1 MVMFQLEYP
10 WLLLVLP
17 LPLLVW
23 WLLPSYGERTRAIRV
38 PFFDDLARATGQ
50 VPARGAVVLRGNW
63 LRRILAPVCWVL
75 AVLALAGPQWLE
87 PPIERTESARDLLL
101 AIDLSGSM
109 ATQDFVDEQGLRTDR
124 LTAVKGV
131 VDDFIQRRKTDR
143 IGLIVFGTNA
153 FPQTSLTLDHA
164 AVRQLLDEL
173 RVGMAGQQTA
183 IGDAIGMAVKMTEHS
198 QQRDRVLI
206 LLTDGNDTASR
217 LPAEKAAAIAKDHHI
232 VIHTIGIGDPKATG
246 EDRVDLEA
254 LKRIAQVT
262 GGHSYRGENRAQLT
276 DIYALLDRM
285 TPSKVKHS
293 IYRPKV
299 KLYYYPLGAALLL
312 MLAYHL
318 LMLGLMVPL
327 ARRHTPAT
335 LAADPSES

>member
-1 MVMFQLEYP
+1 
-10 WLLLVLP
+10 
-17 LPLLVW
+17 
-23 WLLPSYGERTRAIRV
+23 
-38 PFFDDLARATGQ
+38 
-50 VPARGAVVLRGNW
+50 
-63 LRRILAPVCWVL
+63 VCWVL

-173 RVGMAGQQTA
+173 RVGMAGQ
-183 IGDAIGMAVKMTEHS
+183 

>member
-1 MVMFQLEYP
+1 MFQLEYP

-23 WLLPSYGERTRAIRV
+23 WLLPPYGERTRAIRV
-38 PFFDDLARATGQ
+38 PFFDELARVTGQ
-50 VPARGAVVLRGNW
+50 TPSRGAVILRSNW
-63 LRRILAPVCWVL
+63 LRRILAPLCWAL

-87 PPIERTESARDLLL
+87 PPVERTESARDLLL

-109 ATQDFVDEQGLRTDR
+109 ATQDFVDAGHRTDR

-143 IGLIVFGTNA
+143 LGLIVFGTNA
-153 FPQTSLTLDHA
+153 FPQAPLTLDHV
-164 AVRQLLDEL
+164 AVRELLDEL
-173 RVGMAGQQTA
+173 RVGMAGPQTA
-183 IGDAIGMAVKMTEHS
+183 LGDAIGMAVKMTEHS

-217 LPAEKAAAIAKDHHI
+217 LPAEKAAAIARDHHI
-232 VIHTIGIGDPKATG
+232 VIDTIGIGDPNATG

-254 LKRIAQVT
+254 LKRIAKIT
-262 GGHSYRGENRAQLT
+262 GGHSYRGENRKQLM

-285 TPSKVKHS
+285 TPGKVKHS
-293 IYRPKV
+293 VYRPKV

-318 LMLGLMVPL
+318 LMLGLMAPL
-327 ARRHTPAT
+327 ALRRSAPP
-335 LAADPSES
+335 LAAGPSEH

>member
-1 MVMFQLEYP
+1 MFQLEHP
-10 WLLLVLP
+10 WLLLILP
-17 LPLLVW
+17 SPLLVW
-23 WLLPSYGERTRAIRV
+23 WLLPPYGERTRAIRV
-38 PFFDDLARATGQ
+38 PFFDDLSRITGQ
-50 VPARGAVVLRGNW
+50 TPSRGAVILRGNW
-63 LRRILAPVCWVL
+63 LRRILAPICWVL

-87 PPIERTESARDLLL
+87 PPVERTESARDLLL

-109 ATQDFVDEQGLRTDR
+109 ATPDFVDEQGRRTDR

-131 VDDFIQRRKTDR
+131 VDEFIQRRTTDR

-153 FPQTSLTLDHA
+153 FPQAPLTLDHV
-164 AVRQLLDEL
+164 AVRELLDEL
-173 RVGMAGQQTA
+173 RVNMAGPQTA

-217 LPAEKAAAIAKDHHI
+217 LPPEKAAAIARAHHI
-232 VIHTIGIGDPKATG
+232 VIHTIGIGDPHATG
-246 EDRVDLEA
+246 EDRVDLQA
-254 LKRIAQVT
+254 LQRIAKAT
-262 GGHSYRGENRAQLT
+262 GGQSYRGENRQQLAG
-276 DIYALLDRM
+276 IYALLDRM

-293 IYRPKV
+293 VYRPKV

-318 LMLGLMVPL
+318 LMLGLLAPI
-327 ARRHTPAT
+327 ARRR
-335 LAADPSES
+335 AAESLTAEPTEG

>member
-1 MVMFQLEYP
+1 MFQLEHP

-23 WLLPSYGERTRAIRV
+23 WLAPPYGERTRAVRV
-38 PFFDDLARATGQ
+38 PFFDDLSRLTGQ
-50 VPARGAVVLRGNW
+50 TPARGAVILRGNW
-63 LRRILAPVCWVL
+63 LRRILAPICWVL
-75 AVLALAGPQWLE
+75 VVLALASPQWLE
-87 PPIERTESARDLLL
+87 PPVERTESARDLLL

-109 ATQDFVDEQGLRTDR
+109 ATQDFIDPQGQRTDR

-131 VDDFIQRRKTDR
+131 VDEFIQHRTTDR

-153 FPQTSLTLDHA
+153 FPQAPLTLDHV
-164 AVRQLLDEL
+164 AVRELLDEL
-173 RVGMAGQQTA
+173 RVNMAGPQTA

-217 LPAEKAAAIAKDHHI
+217 LPADKAAAIAKAHRI
-232 VIHTIGIGDPKATG
+232 VIHTIGIGDPHATG

-254 LKRIAQVT
+254 LKRIASVT
-262 GGHSYRGENRAQLT
+262 GGQSYRGENREQLAG
-276 DIYALLDRM
+276 IYALLDRM

-293 IYRPKV
+293 VYRPKV
-299 KLYYYPLGAALLL
+299 KLYYYPLGVALLL
-312 MLAYHL
+312 MLGYHL
-318 LMLGLMVPL
+318 FMLGVLAPL
-327 ARRHTPAT
+327 ARRRA
-335 LAADPSES
+335 AADVVSEPVGG